1 MMSRT
6 TVNRRS
12 TLRLGACL
20 LAGAWVLAGSAAA
33 EEPKKLNIYNWSDYI
48 GETTIAD
55 FEKETGIAVTYDMY
69 TGNEDL
75 EAKLVI
81 GGTGYDVVFPSS
93 SFFARQ
99 IQIGLYQKLDKSK
112 LPNLKNLDPGIM
124 AILDKE
130 ADPGNQYAI
139 PYMWGTNG
147 FTYNVKMIEERM
159 PGAPVDSLA
168 MIFDPEITA
177 KFADCG
183 ITFLDS
189 PEDVLPL
196 ALAYMGKDPTSQKE
210 EDIIAAADMVM
221 KVRPFIRQ
229 FDSQQ
234 YLNSLP
240 NGENCISMSWSGDY
254 ATASQRAADAGI
266 DIELAYTIPK
276 EGTNIWFDG
285 MLIPADA
292 PHPGNAHLFLD
303 YMMRPEVIAA
313 ATNYTY
319 YANANVPAKQYVLPE
334 ILEDPA
340 IYPDEETLKRGFPS
354 VVRDQALS
362 RVITREWTRIKTGQ

>member
-1 MMSRT
+1 MSRT

>member
-1 MMSRT
+1 MMSGT
-6 TVNRRS
+6 NRN
-12 TLRLGACL
+12 LIIG
-20 LAGAWVLAGSAAA
+20 GGVVVVIGAAA
-33 EEPKKLNIYNWSDYI
+33 AFFLLGKKEEPKELNVYNWSDYI

-55 FEKETGIAVTYDMY
+55 FEKETGIKVTYDNY

-99 IQIGLYQKLDKSK
+99 ITIGLYQKLDKSK
-112 LPNLKNLDPGIM
+112 LPNWKNLDPEIM
-124 AILDKE
+124 AILDRE
-130 ADPGNQYAI
+130 GDPGNAYAI

-147 FTYNVKMIEERM
+147 FTYNVKMIQERM
-159 PGAPVDSLA
+159 PDAPVDSLA
-168 MIFDPEITA
+168 MIFDPAITA

-221 KVRPFIRQ
+221 QVRPFIRQ

-254 ATASQRAADAGI
+254 ATASARAAEAGV
-266 DIELAYTIPK
+266 DIELAYTIPE

-292 PHPGNAHLFLD
+292 PHPENAHLFLD

-319 YANANVPAKQYVLPE
+319 YANANVPAKEFIAAE

-340 IYPDEETLKRGFPS
+340 IYPDEATLKRGFPS
-354 VVRDQALS
+354 VIRSQELN

>member
-1 MMSRT
+1 MSKT
-6 TVNRRS
+6 PINRRS
-12 TLRLGACL
+12 TLLLGTCL
-20 LAGAWVLAGSAAA
+20 LAGAWALAGSAAA
-33 EEPKKLNIYNWSDYI
+33 EEPKELNVYNWSDYI
-48 GETTIAD
+48 GETTIED
-55 FEKETGIAVTYDMY
+55 FEKETGIKVTYDMY

-124 AILDKE
+124 AILSKE
-130 ADPGNQYAI
+130 ADPGNEHAI

-159 PGAPVDSLA
+159 PDAPVDSLA
-168 MIFDPEITA
+168 MIFDPEIA
-177 KFADCG
+177 SKFADCG

-189 PEDVLPL
+189 PEDVIPL

-234 YLNSLP
+234 YLNALP

-254 ATASQRAADAGI
+254 ATAAGRAAEAGI